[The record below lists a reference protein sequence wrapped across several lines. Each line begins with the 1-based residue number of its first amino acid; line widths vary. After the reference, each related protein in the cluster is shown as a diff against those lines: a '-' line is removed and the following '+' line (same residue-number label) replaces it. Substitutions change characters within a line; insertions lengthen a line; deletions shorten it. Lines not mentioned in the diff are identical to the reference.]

1 MHDSRETNA
10 KRAFVVGYP
19 ISHSRSP
26 MIHGYWLKQYGI
38 LGAYE
43 KRAVDPA
50 DFTEFLAKLRESESG
65 YQGGNVTIP
74 HKESAYQLADYPD
87 ALAEELGAANT
98 LWLENGALYATNTDG
113 YGFIANLDQQ
123 QPGWDNTGCAVVL
136 GAGGASRA
144 IIQAIRN
151 RGIAKIHVI
160 NRTKEKAH
168 ELAKRF
174 GPTIEGHGFDALNDV
189 LQGAG
194 LLINTTSLG
203 MSKASNADSEAF
215 PTIAWEKLAENAVV
229 TDIVYVPLETE
240 FLRRAREAGFATV
253 DGLGMLLHQA
263 VPGFE
268 KWFGVRPEVT
278 DELRQLIIADLEAA
292 S

>member
-1 MHDSRETNA
+1 MHDSRET
-10 KRAFVVGYP
+10 KMKHAFVVGYP
-19 ISHSRSP
+19 ITHSRSP
-26 MIHGYWLKQYGI
+26 MIHGYWLKQHGI
-38 LGAYE
+38 SGGYE
-43 KRAVDPA
+43 KLAVEPV
-50 DFTEFLAKLRESESG
+50 DFAGFLSKLLRSDSG

-98 LWLENGALYATNTDG
+98 LWLENGALHATNTDG

-123 QPGWDNTGCAVVL
+123 QPGWDNTDCAVVL

-151 RGIAKIHVI
+151 RGIAKIHVV
-160 NRTKEKAH
+160 NRTKEKAQD
-168 ELAKRF
+168 LATRF
-174 GPTIEGHGFDALNDV
+174 GPSVEGHGFDALNDV

-215 PTIAWEKLAENAVV
+215 PTIAWEKLAADAVV

-240 FLRRAREAGFATV
+240 LLRRAREAGFATV

-278 DELRQLIIADLEAA
+278 DELRQLIIVDLEA